1 MILLYRGVSKR
12 MDSMLNGELKPKGS
26 KSEVTALH
34 DGKIRYDDTFTH
46 GETEDNA
53 ARAQHIETGLYDNC
67 FVSTTK
73 DEKMAAL
80 FATNK
85 HTEPG
90 WVYVINSSIFMKHN
104 IVSKEFPDP
113 LYPDEIEVSIRAA
126 DCGNIPSGVVVE
138 KYEVDSDGK
147 RKT

>member
-1 MILLYRGVSKR
+1 
-12 MDSMLNGELKPKGS
+12 
-26 KSEVTALH
+26 
-34 DGKIRYDDTFTH
+34 
-46 GETEDNA
+46 
-53 ARAQHIETGLYDNC
+53 
-67 FVSTTK
+67 
-73 DEKMAAL
+73 MAAL